1 MDNIPTNQIT
11 RLLHKLSEGDNDAL
25 DKLLPI
31 VYKEL
36 RKIASKYLSKEYRK
50 RTIQTTKGKRED

>member
-1 MDNIPTNQIT
+1 MDDIPKSQIT
-11 RLLHKLSEGDNDAL
+11 RLLHNLSEGDEHAL

-50 RTIQTTKGKRED
+50 GLYKLLT